1 MKNWLK
7 ARINR
12 RALVVVFLL
21 TCPPAL
27 AQSGRVL
34 DDHELEQLLSV
45 EHLPPY
51 WFTLS
56 PEEQWA
62 EPADSWWMSFSNWV
76 LSQERH
82 QGSRIQRLGEW
93 ADRTLSGSSR
103 SLPDNESYLRIGFA
117 TESEYGDPAQF
128 EPEARFR
135 LDVPTVKEKL
145 RVVIESESEDLIPLA
160 ERRRDRQLTEDDRSD
175 TQTTGAL
182 RFLSEVGDAINLGMD
197 VGARL
202 RLPPDAFWRISADK
216 RWKLDDDW
224 YIRLE
229 QRAYY
234 YHQDGWGSRFWG
246 GVGRDVGSG
255 WDFVAIS
262 EIEWI
267 HRKRKYEFSQTFNFF
282 KRLNNRSTIAPRL
295 GILGESQPQ
304 VRETNL
310 FADLTW
316 RYRLHDDWLFA
327 EVIPAVEFPREDSF
341 KDRGSLILRIELFFS
356 GNIRR

>member
-1 MKNWLK
+1 MNNWFK

-12 RALVVVFLL
+12 RALVAVFLL
-21 TCPPAL
+21 CCPPAF
-27 AQSGRVL
+27 AQSGQVL
-34 DDHELEQLLSV
+34 DDHELEQLLSAD
-45 EHLPPY
+45 HLPHD
-51 WFTLS
+51 WFTF
-56 PEEQWA
+56 PPDEQWA
-62 EPADSWWMSFSNWV
+62 EPADSWWMGFSNWV

-82 QGSRIQRLGEW
+82 HGSRIQRLGEW

-117 TESEYGDPAQF
+117 TESEHGDPAQF

-182 RFLSEVGDAINLGMD
+182 RFLSEVGDTINLGMD

-234 YHQDGWGSRFWG
+234 YHQDGWGSGFWG
-246 GVGRDVGSG
+246 GVGRDVG
-255 WDFVAIS
+255 IR
-262 EIEWI
+262 
-267 HRKRKYEFSQTFNFF
+267 HTNQ
-282 KRLNNRSTIAPRL
+282 IA
-295 GILGESQPQ
+295 
-304 VRETNL
+304 
-310 FADLTW
+310 
-316 RYRLHDDWLFA
+316 LHDHVA
-327 EVIPAVEFPREDSF
+327 GRNRHAGRVIDGRTFVSKSR
-341 KDRGSLILRIELFFS
+341 RCHVVVSLIEDVRDS
-356 GNIRR
+356 CCRRHNPAMPHLCF